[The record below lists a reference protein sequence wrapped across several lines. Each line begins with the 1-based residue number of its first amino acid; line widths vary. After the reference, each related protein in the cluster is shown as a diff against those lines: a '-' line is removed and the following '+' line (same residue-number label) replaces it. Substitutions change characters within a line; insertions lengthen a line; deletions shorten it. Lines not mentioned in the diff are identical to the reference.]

1 MYVYRVTSDSIG
13 IPLLDLQPGDRATY
27 EFEFMA
33 NLTRGAYS
41 IEVSVFDT
49 GRQLHLARVSPAA
62 TFNVSEQVSHQGVA
76 NLFVAGS
83 RLDGVVESVL
93 ARKQLGE

>member
-1 MYVYRVTSDSIG
+1 
-13 IPLLDLQPGDRATY
+13 
-27 EFEFMA
+27 MA

-83 RLDGVVESVL
+83 RRTTGRGRPGAQASELRDDPTREAPS
-93 ARKQLGE
+93 LGLPGFRLRQALRLSAGAA